1 VKGALS
7 YSRDRSDEEA
17 YSELMNELLQGE
29 MRDAAEKHAPFMLSF
44 SKYYT
49 TDSVCKLVN
58 FFEQIGLTQAHTHE
72 CAQSLATDVYN
83 SKVANRLAFTIQ
95 QLMLRE
101 AQFSSVLE
109 PWAFVNGSRGI
120 EIDAPKLATAS
131 AFVYSKRYNFS
142 YPWASMLIGLS
153 EHYFSTT
160 IKRTKEDLINVLIY
174 DGFVGI
180 NLAVLYADK
189 SKLDNLCKLT
199 SIWQYDR
206 HIVKDYELCYPYRFA
221 MTTENEYNDDEENIL
236 MLETDSSCSSYI
248 YGGDQTGSSTE
259 AYTIEMGLRSCYG

>member
-1 VKGALS
+1 MQLKSMLHS
-7 YSRDRSDEEA
+7 CCRSA
-17 YSELMNELLQGE
+17 NTIQLTT
-29 MRDAAEKHAPFMLSF
+29 SF

-58 FFEQIGLTQAHTHE
+58 FFEQIGLTQAYAHE
-72 CAQSLATDVYN
+72 CAQNLATDVYN

-109 PWAFVNGSRGI
+109 PWTFVNGLRGI

-160 IKRTKEDLINVLIY
+160 VKRTKEDLINVLI
-174 DGFVGI
+174 
-180 NLAVLYADK
+180 
-189 SKLDNLCKLT
+189 LT
-199 SIWQYDR
+199 GLWASTLQYS
-206 HIVKDYELCYPYRFA
+206 
-221 MTTENEYNDDEENIL
+221 T
-236 MLETDSSCSSYI
+236 
-248 YGGDQTGSSTE
+248 QTR
-259 AYTIEMGLRSCYG
+259 AN